1 MKSIVEQFSPR
12 EDDLIVVP
20 DTMDIPENPGFLVSK
35 IKHLYS
41 PSIIRSGGGV
51 HMLESLNTSKFSG
64 KGILSMIFGTK
75 GSEETNTGN
84 GSSGTT
90 SMTLS
95 LETPSNPP
103 RFLRH
108 VRRYDPQHISPDGD
122 FPMLSKG
129 GLTFAVDIMPAE
141 NKFRF
146 SYAICNDKDLFNKR
160 TAGNICNGR
169 LENLDYY
176 EISFYET
183 AMSITDN
190 IEIALYKLLNNVFD
204 DGTIQ
209 SPKFTMLSQR
219 NNETELKKI
228 HKIIKDAEYALS

>member
-75 GSEETNTGN
+75 GSEETDIGAGSGDIGN
-84 GSSGTT
+84 T

-108 VRRYDPQHISPDGD
+108 VRRYDLTCIDD
-122 FPMLSKG
+122 IPMLSKG

-219 NNETELKKI
+219 SNETELKKI